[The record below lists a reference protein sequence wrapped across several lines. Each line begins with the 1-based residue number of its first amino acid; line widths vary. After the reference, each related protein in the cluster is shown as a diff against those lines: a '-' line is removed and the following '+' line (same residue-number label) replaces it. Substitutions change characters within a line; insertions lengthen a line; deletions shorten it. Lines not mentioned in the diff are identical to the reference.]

1 MIADRAAL
9 ARIAE
14 VQNPKAPALL
24 GDKVEA
30 RAIRLV
36 PLHFCVG
43 VAHVSRT
50 ASGRSATRS
59 MSCPFE
65 VRRVNAVR
73 HRVRHNGPAFLV
85 PHWPEMEAW

>member
-43 VAHVSRT
+43 VAHCVAHGLGAKCYTVHVVSVR
-50 ASGRSATRS
+50 GSARQ
-59 MSCPFE
+59 
-65 VRRVNAVR
+65 RR
-73 HRVRHNGPAFLV
+73 
-85 PHWPEMEAW
+85 